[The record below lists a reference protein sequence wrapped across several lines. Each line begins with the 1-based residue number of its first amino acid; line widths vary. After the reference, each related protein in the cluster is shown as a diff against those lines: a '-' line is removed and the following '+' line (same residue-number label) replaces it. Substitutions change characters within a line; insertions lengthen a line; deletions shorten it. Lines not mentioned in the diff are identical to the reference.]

1 MSELYKTDLMSS
13 PAANPS
19 NDDTQASG
27 QGPADLLIANAGLVA
42 TVDAGRRELPGGWVA
57 ITDGLISGVGSSRD
71 AAPEAVRVVDAT
83 DQLVTPG
90 LVNTH
95 HHLYQNL
102 TRAWPP
108 MTDKALFGWLQS
120 LYPTWTANLDEEAVH
135 TAAWVGLAELA
146 LSGCTTSSDH
156 HYLHPRRAGD
166 LLAAEI
172 TAAQDLGMRF
182 HPTYGSMSLS
192 QKDGGLPPDDAVLTE
207 DEILANS
214 KRHVERWHDPSHGSM
229 TQIALAPCS
238 PFSVTPDLMRRTAEL
253 AESLDVRLHTH
264 LAENAE
270 DDEYAIATFGM
281 RPVEL
286 YEDVGWLTDRS
297 WGAHVVRPNPE
308 EISRLGA
315 AGVGIAHC
323 PSSNMILS
331 SGIAP
336 VVDLRAAG
344 CHVGLGCDGSSSADS
359 ASMWQ
364 EARLAMLQ
372 GKLTSGAAAMTAR
385 TALEVATRGGAGCL
399 GRIGEIGELSVGAV
413 GDVAIWKLD
422 GPAHAGVAGDLVEGW
437 LRCGPNQA
445 WHTIVHG
452 RFVVDTGA
460 LVAPE
465 LEEML
470 GLHASIARRF
480 QAS

>member
-1 MSELYKTDLMSS
+1 MSS
-13 PAANPS
+13 P
-19 NDDTQASG
+19 DTRR
-27 QGPADLLIANAGLVA
+27 ADLLIANAGLVA
-42 TVDAGRRELPGGWVA
+42 TVDANRTELPGGWVA
-57 ITDGLISGVGSSRD
+57 ITNGLVSGVGSSLD
-71 AAPEAVRVVDAT
+71 PKPEAAQVIDAT

-90 LVNTH
+90 LINTH

-172 TAAQDLGMRF
+172 TAAQELGMRF

-192 QKDGGLPPDDAVLTE
+192 VKDGGLPPDDAVLTE
-207 DEILANS
+207 DEILTNS
-214 KRHVERWHDPSHGSM
+214 KMHVERWHDPNHGSM
-229 TQIALAPCS
+229 VQVALAPCS

-297 WGAHVVRPNPE
+297 WGAHVVRPNADE
-308 EISRLGA
+308 VSRLGA
-315 AGVGIAHC
+315 AG
-323 PSSNMILS
+323 
-331 SGIAP
+331 
-336 VVDLRAAG
+336 
-344 CHVGLGCDGSSSADS
+344 
-359 ASMWQ
+359 
-364 EARLAMLQ
+364 
-372 GKLTSGAAAMTAR
+372 
-385 TALEVATRGGAGCL
+385 
-399 GRIGEIGELSVGAV
+399 GRHRPL
-413 GDVAIWKLD
+413 
-422 GPAHAGVAGDLVEGW
+422 
-437 LRCGPNQA
+437 
-445 WHTIVHG
+445 
-452 RFVVDTGA
+452 
-460 LVAPE
+460 PE
-465 LEEML
+465 LEHDAQFGDL
-470 GLHASIARRF
+470 SLIHI
-480 QAS
+480 